1 MAKGPPP
8 QLYEVKKGA
17 GNPGKRKLN
26 RGPAYRAKRPRC
38 PANLKGEARRLFR
51 QLAPLLFENSLLNE
65 CTLPAFL
72 TLCTVGG
79 MAFEAEKAIQ
89 REGFVVKC
97 QRGMRARPEVGIFLR
112 AAAEFRH
119 WCQEFGLTPVSVQRV
134 PTRPRTESLEDLV
147 R

>member
-17 GNPGKRKLN
+17 GNPGKRNHN

-38 PANLKGEARRLFR
+38 PANLKGEARGLFR

-97 QRGMRARPEVGIFLR
+97 QRGNKARPEVGIFKW
-112 AAAEFRH
+112 ASAEYRH
-119 WCQEFGLTPVSVQRV
+119 WCQEFGLTPASVQRV
-134 PTRPRTESLEDLV
+134 PAEQLTESLEDSV

>member
-1 MAKGPPP
+1 MARGRKPK
-8 QLYEVKKGA
+8 LYAVKKGA
-17 GNPGKRKLN
+17 GNPGRRPLN
-26 RGPAYRAKRPRC
+26 PGPAYRAKRPRC
-38 PANLKGEARRLFR
+38 PANLTGEGRKLFQ
-51 QLAPLLFENSLLNE
+51 QLAPVLFENSLLNE

-79 MAFEAEKAIQ
+79 MAFEAEKAI
-89 REGFVVKC
+89 RKEGFVVKC

-119 WCQEFGLTPVSVQRV
+119 WCQEFGLTPASVQRV